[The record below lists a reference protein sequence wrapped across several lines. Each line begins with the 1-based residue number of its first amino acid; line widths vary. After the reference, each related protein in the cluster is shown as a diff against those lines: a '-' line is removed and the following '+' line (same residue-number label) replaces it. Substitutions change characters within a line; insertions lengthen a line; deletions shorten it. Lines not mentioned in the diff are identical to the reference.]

1 MNNQNLDEN
10 LTSYHLIY
18 VRNILINKMSLLEM
32 TTHGESLRL
41 NCKKIKHFGKLFTN
55 SSLPFLHERYTYR
68 TLFLL

>member
-18 VRNILINKMSLLEM
+18 VRNILTNKMSLLEM

-55 SSLPFLHERYTYR
+55 
-68 TLFLL
+68 